1 MSCGRVETGLGKG
14 GAGGR
19 LLLYKTHRCFLNYVN
34 VFLVKTIKRIIKKK
48 KMSQG
53 SPQREEEFGFGGTL
67 PHHVGMDL
75 SSGQLCEQQ
84 GKWVALGCF
93 YQCHHV
99 PGLLSCCPVEMP
111 PCQVPLLHQNQS
123 SPPPLSPGCSQP
135 AICTSYQNPQAA
147 GFNFLLW
154 EGRRGRRGSIK

>member
-19 LLLYKTHRCFLNYVN
+19 LLLYKTHRCILNYVN
-34 VFLVKTIKRIIKKK
+34 VFLVKTIKRIIFKKNVPRK
-48 KMSQG
+48 PAAWGGIWFRWDSSSPCGHGLELWPALWTARKMSCTG
-53 SPQREEEFGFGGTL
+53 LSL
-67 PHHVGMDL
+67 PVPP
-75 SSGQLCEQQ
+75 
-84 GKWVALGCF
+84 
-93 YQCHHV
+93 V

-111 PCQVPLLHQNQS
+111 PCQVPLLHQNRS

-154 EGRRGRRGSIK
+154 EGRRGRGGSIK